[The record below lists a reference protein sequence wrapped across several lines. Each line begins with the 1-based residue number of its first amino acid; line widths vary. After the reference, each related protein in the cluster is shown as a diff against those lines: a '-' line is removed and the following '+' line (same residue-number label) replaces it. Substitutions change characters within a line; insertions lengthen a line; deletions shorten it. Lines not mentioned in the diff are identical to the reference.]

1 MDGAPVAFRSAGV
14 ARLLGVQ
21 ALPFVFSFVIALV
34 LVALVRRRLVEAG
47 MERENYRGRRLPV
60 PIGVAIVPAA
70 LIALIPVTLIAR
82 LTTADI
88 FPSDLSLVIAF
99 IPGVA
104 LLGLVDDVL
113 SGSSRGLRGHAA
125 AAFGGRFSSGVLKAL
140 GTLGL
145 ALLVAS
151 SLPVSDGEFLLSAAV
166 LVLATNAFNLL
177 DLRPGRSV
185 KTLLLLL
192 LGVTLA
198 TQITEPLAALGL
210 FIGPLLVCGFY
221 DLREKAMLGDA
232 GSNVVGALAG
242 VALVLTLDKSE
253 QLVALAIL
261 LLINLYG
268 EFRSIS
274 TVVEKLPGLRHLD
287 SLGRPS

>member
-1 MDGAPVAFRSAGV
+1 M
-14 ARLLGVQ
+14 Q
-21 ALPFVFSFVIALV
+21 ALPFVFSLAIALGLTPLIRGRLADAG
-34 LVALVRRRLVEAG
+34 LVA
-47 MERENYRGRRLPV
+47 ENYRGARLPV

-70 LIALIPVTLIAR
+70 LIALIPIMLLAR
-82 LTTADI
+82 LTSADV
-88 FPSDLSLVIAF
+88 FPTDLSLVIAF
-99 IPGVA
+99 VPAIA
-104 LLGLVDDVL
+104 LLGFVDDVL
-113 SGSSRGLRGHAA
+113 SGPSRGFRAHAA
-125 AAFGGRFSSGVLKAL
+125 TALKGGFSTGMLKAL

-151 SLPVSDGEFLLSAAV
+151 ALPGSDGEFLLAAAV

-185 KTLLLLL
+185 KAFVL
-192 LGVTLA
+192 LGLCLTIA

-210 FIGPLLVCGFY
+210 FIGPVLVCGFY
-221 DLREKAMLGDA
+221 DLREQAMLGDA
-232 GSNVVGALAG
+232 GSNVIGAMAG
-242 VALVLTLDKSE
+242 VFIVLTLDTGE
-253 QLVALAIL
+253 QVVAFILL

-274 TVVEKLPGLRHLD
+274 TVIEKTPGLRHLD

>member
-1 MDGAPVAFRSAGV
+1 M
-14 ARLLGVQ
+14 Q
-21 ALPFVFSFVIALV
+21 ALPFVFSLLV
-34 LVALVRRRLVEAG
+34 AVALVPLVRARLVEAG

-70 LIALIPVTLIAR
+70 LIALIPAVLLAR
-82 LTTADI
+82 LTSLDV
-88 FPSDLSLVIAF
+88 FPTDLPLVLAF

-104 LLGLVDDVL
+104 LLGLVDDVM
-113 SGSSRGLRGHAA
+113 SGESRGWRGHAA
-125 AAFGGRFSSGVLKAL
+125 TALGGGFSSGVLKAA

-151 SLPVSDGEFLLSAAV
+151 SLPGSDRDFLIATAV

-177 DLRPGRSV
+177 DMRPGRAV
-185 KTLLLLL
+185 KALLL
-192 LGVTLA
+192 LGLGLTLA
-198 TQITEPLAALGL
+198 TQITEPAAALGIL
-210 FIGPLLVCGFY
+210 LGPVVVAGFY

-232 GSNVVGALAG
+232 GSNVVGAMAG
-242 VALVLTLDKSE
+242 IWIVLTLDANE

-261 LLINLYG
+261 LVLNVYG
-268 EFRSIS
+268 ELRSLS
-274 TVVEKLPGLRHLD
+274 AVVEKVPGIRHLD

>member
-1 MDGAPVAFRSAGV
+1 M
-14 ARLLGVQ
+14 Q
-21 ALPFVFSFVIALV
+21 ALPFVFSLVIAVV

-47 MERENYRGRRLPV
+47 LERDNYRQRRLPV

-70 LIALIPVTLIAR
+70 LVALIPITLLAR
-82 LTTADI
+82 LTTADV
-88 FPSDLSLVIAF
+88 FPTDLSLVIAF

-113 SGSSRGLRGHAA
+113 AGSSRGFRGHAGA
-125 AAFGGRFSSGVLKAL
+125 ALKGGFSSGLLKAL

-151 SLPVSDGEFLLSAAV
+151 SLPGSDSDFLLAAAV

-185 KTLLLLL
+185 KAFLLLL
-192 LGVTLA
+192 LGLTIA

-210 FIGPLLVCGFY
+210 FIGPVLVCGWY

-232 GSNVVGALAG
+232 GSNVIGALAG
-242 VALVLTLDKSE
+242 VAIVLMLDPGE
-253 QLVALAIL
+253 QVIALAIL

-274 TVVEKLPGLRHLD
+274 TVIEKVPGLRHLD

>member
-1 MDGAPVAFRSAGV
+1 
-14 ARLLGVQ
+14 LLGVQ
-21 ALPFVFSFVIALV
+21 ALPFVFSLVAAVV
-34 LVALVRRRLVEAG
+34 LVALLRRQLVEAG
-47 MERENYRGRRLPV
+47 LEHENYRGRRLPV

-70 LIALIPVTLIAR
+70 LVALIPITLLAR
-82 LTTADI
+82 LTTADV
-88 FPSDLSLVIAF
+88 FPTDLSLVIAF

-104 LLGLVDDVL
+104 LLGFVDDVL
-113 SGSSRGLRGHAA
+113 AGSSRGVRGHAA
-125 AAFGGRFSSGVLKAL
+125 AAIKGGFSSGLLKAL

-151 SLPVSDGEFLLSAAV
+151 SLPGSDGEFLLAAAV

-185 KTLLLLL
+185 KAFLL
-192 LGVTLA
+192 LGLGLTIA

-210 FIGPLLVCGFY
+210 FIGPVLVCGWY

-232 GSNVVGALAG
+232 GSNVIGALAG
-242 VALVLTLDKSE
+242 VWIVLTLDTSE
-253 QLVALAIL
+253 QVVALVLL

-274 TVVEKLPGLRHLD
+274 NVIEKLPGLRHLD
-287 SLGRPS
+287 SFGRPS